1 MDKHYTLKDDRSEIQ
16 KIKELR
22 DYIYRIANLTVTAI
36 GTPVMF
42 ANSIGAIE
50 KCAQTHLNISI
61 IEKQVCGRWDDE

>member
-1 MDKHYTLKDDRSEIQ
+1 MDKYNALKDDRSEIQ
-16 KIKELR
+16 RIKELR

-42 ANSIGAIE
+42 ANDPRAVE

-61 IEKQVCGRWDDE
+61 IDK